1 MEPQSMVMS
10 LRHLQTDGDYSLR
23 SRPAEPRW
31 SGSTSRIRVKSRRR
45 AVRWTALFRTAA
57 VQS

>member
-23 SRPAEPRW
+23 SRPAEPRQR
-31 SGSTSRIRVKSRRR
+31 SSRRISVKR
-45 AVRWTALFRTAA
+45 RSGTTWWTALFRTGA